1 MVNLWAGTISQA
13 TVTYFLTDGSVTD
26 TTKQMVP
33 WQVVSQ
39 RLETNITSSR
49 DPAQTAY
56 RGKVYKSQWIKFNNK
71 YYCAS
76 SNGSTLCEWLEKNQ
90 LWWTEILF
98 LFQKLCSTD
107 QPENQTW

>member
-49 DPAQTAY
+49 DPAKRHTEVRFIRVSGLNLITSITAHPAA
-56 RGKVYKSQWIKFNNK
+56 VHFM
-71 YYCAS
+71 
-76 SNGSTLCEWLEKNQ
+76 
-90 LWWTEILF
+90 
-98 LFQKLCSTD
+98 
-107 QPENQTW
+107 